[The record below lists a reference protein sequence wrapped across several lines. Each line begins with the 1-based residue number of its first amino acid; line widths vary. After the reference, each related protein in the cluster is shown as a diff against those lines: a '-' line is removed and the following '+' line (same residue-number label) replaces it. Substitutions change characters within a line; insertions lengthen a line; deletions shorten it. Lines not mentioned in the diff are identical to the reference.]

1 MKNSVTFKLVARSTD
16 DPLFCDPE
24 APQYVLVEKKS
35 KEVIPIELDDNVG
48 PEKKKLDKD
57 SRRAE
62 QAKFGVYFDDDYDY
76 LQHLI
81 DAEDVPTLKGIEIVS
96 KEKMQSDDLPVEL
109 DELVNPQP
117 STSKGVAAA
126 KQKPTLMLPSSVFES
141 TVREK
146 EALTKRAALPVG
158 PQLDWDP
165 DVVEAMDDDY
175 NFDDPNNQID
185 DDFVSQAMV
194 KGEAF
199 EEDNSYLYDFT
210 YKSLPKNLPPV
221 DEQDQE
227 EQEFDD
233 DDDDDDLS
241 VCGAASGS
249 EDYDSDEAR
258 DLFPNSMA
266 HIKDLLAKKH
276 IKKYFNMEGTDDQFD
291 DGASAKS
298 TGSRF
303 TEYSMSSSVVPRSE
317 QLRQLDS
324 QFEKMFI
331 SEYGDEEAIGAL
343 DGDEEFEEVD
353 GEMDPSQQEL
363 MKAALEEFAEAK
375 QERAGIE
382 YVGNREAIDFVR
394 TRFVAKHS
402 KAGRDDGEDSESE
415 SGDDS
420 DSDSE
425 YEEIEVAD
433 TGRKGDKERLDCES
447 VLSTFSNTTYHP
459 RVLQDTDRYGNVLL
473 GRQKTARPNH
483 IRFDP
488 RTGMPLA
495 PAANDPQLLTSGN
508 LAKLDAL
515 ETGTARTNA
524 TRLSELSVRPK
535 NETVEERRQR
545 KKELKDYRAQRR
557 AEKKAN
563 KVAFTEE
570 KLRMAKQSL
579 NSVVQKKVA
588 VL

>member
-1 MKNSVTFKLVARSTD
+1 MGRTRKRGKQFIDMKNSVTFKLVARSTD

-199 EEDNSYLYDFT
+199 EEDNSYLVCLLSYHSSQLYSLTNHFFLST
-210 YKSLPKNLPPV
+210 VRLYLQIIAQKS
-221 DEQDQE
+221 
-227 EQEFDD
+227 
-233 DDDDDDLS
+233 S
-241 VCGAASGS
+241 TC
-249 EDYDSDEAR
+249 R
-258 DLFPNSMA
+258 R
-266 HIKDLLAKKH
+266 
-276 IKKYFNMEGTDDQFD
+276 
-291 DGASAKS
+291 
-298 TGSRF
+298 TGSR
-303 TEYSMSSSVVPRSE
+303 
-317 QLRQLDS
+317 
-324 QFEKMFI
+324 
-331 SEYGDEEAIGAL
+331 GA
-343 DGDEEFEEVD
+343 
-353 GEMDPSQQEL
+353 
-363 MKAALEEFAEAK
+363 
-375 QERAGIE
+375 
-382 YVGNREAIDFVR
+382 
-394 TRFVAKHS
+394 
-402 KAGRDDGEDSESE
+402 
-415 SGDDS
+415 
-420 DSDSE
+420 
-425 YEEIEVAD
+425 
-433 TGRKGDKERLDCES
+433 
-447 VLSTFSNTTYHP
+447 
-459 RVLQDTDRYGNVLL
+459 RV
-473 GRQKTARPNH
+473 
-483 IRFDP
+483 
-488 RTGMPLA
+488 
-495 PAANDPQLLTSGN
+495 
-508 LAKLDAL
+508 
-515 ETGTARTNA
+515 
-524 TRLSELSVRPK
+524 
-535 NETVEERRQR
+535 
-545 KKELKDYRAQRR
+545 
-557 AEKKAN
+557 
-563 KVAFTEE
+563 
-570 KLRMAKQSL
+570 
-579 NSVVQKKVA
+579 
-588 VL
+588 

>member
-1 MKNSVTFKLVARSTD
+1 M
-16 DPLFCDPE
+16 
-24 APQYVLVEKKS
+24 
-35 KEVIPIELDDNVG
+35 
-48 PEKKKLDKD
+48 
-57 SRRAE
+57 
-62 QAKFGVYFDDDYDY
+62 
-76 LQHLI
+76 
-81 DAEDVPTLKGIEIVS
+81 
-96 KEKMQSDDLPVEL
+96 
-109 DELVNPQP
+109 
-117 STSKGVAAA
+117 
-126 KQKPTLMLPSSVFES
+126 
-141 TVREK
+141 
-146 EALTKRAALPVG
+146 
-158 PQLDWDP
+158 
-165 DVVEAMDDDY
+165 
-175 NFDDPNNQID
+175 
-185 DDFVSQAMV
+185 
-194 KGEAF
+194 
-199 EEDNSYLYDFT
+199 
-210 YKSLPKNLPPV
+210 PKNLPPV

-459 RVLQDTDRYGNVLL
+459 RVSVQCIQVLCRHL
-473 GRQKTARPNH
+473 TLSFTHRFFRTLTATETSSSVGRRRPVR
-483 IRFDP
+483 ITFDLTP
-488 RTGMPLA
+488 ALACRSPLPPTIHSCSLLAISPSWTPWRRALLA
-495 PAANDPQLLTSGN
+495 PTPPDCRSCRCARRMRRWRSDGN
-508 LAKLDAL
+508 
-515 ETGTARTNA
+515 G
-524 TRLSELSVRPK
+524 
-535 NETVEERRQR
+535 RR
-545 KKELKDYRAQRR
+545 
-557 AEKKAN
+557 
-563 KVAFTEE
+563 
-570 KLRMAKQSL
+570 S
-579 NSVVQKKVA
+579 
-588 VL
+588 